1 MTQQE
6 TNENYY
12 KYINTEHYPIKP
24 GAMPRDVKRIIAFGE
39 HQFNM
44 RYYFVSESEIKILK
58 GCRFPFRLS
67 IKKQTK
73 KSESFQLID
82 DNERKCIITIND
94 KTLKQIHDCN
104 TGEVSIS
111 KTNTWIK
118 CKEVTQAQTPHITT
132 PQPQSTLTINEIT
145 NEIINDKN
153 K

>member
-1 MTQQE
+1 MTEQE

-39 HQFNM
+39 HQFNR

-82 DNERKCIITIND
+82 DNERRCI
-94 KTLKQIHDCN
+94 
-104 TGEVSIS
+104 
-111 KTNTWIK
+111 
-118 CKEVTQAQTPHITT
+118 
-132 PQPQSTLTINEIT
+132 LTINFLVHQSHISYDLLKFHLMDL
-145 NEIINDKN
+145 NLAN
-153 K
+153 